1 MIFNPRSSRN
11 RTLNDLKRIIGKVK
25 REDAAFKL
33 EEMICKAVCDLDE
46 TAMKWLGIH
55 DNFVLDDPDDTGGFY
70 NCCQILGINWKQLHS
85 SLQSAFDIVPTSE
98 PVYNEDYGQ
107 IHDSKESSSDNEVQ
121 RRVCAK
127 VVPFARK
134 RPKTY

>member
-1 MIFNPRSSRN
+1 M
-11 RTLNDLKRIIGKVK
+11 NDLKRIIGKVK

-33 EEMICKAVCDLDE
+33 EGMICKAVCDLDAE
-46 TAMKWLGIH
+46 AIAWLGCESATSLPPLQQYG
-55 DNFVLDDPDDTGGFY
+55 FLD
-70 NCCQILGINWKQLHS
+70 CCNRLGIDSSQLHK
-85 SLQSAFDIVPTSE
+85 SLKSAFDIVPTLE

-127 VVPFARK
+127 VVPFTQK
-134 RPKTY
+134 RPKAY